1 MYFAEQVLP
10 IKPLAKSDGFV
21 LLEVLLA
28 MSLILG
34 SWMTL
39 VGAYQTLTLRM
50 AQEESKRTQLRKE
63 LDAFEIGEHLRA
75 NDDAP
80 IKGVIDESPRMPGRS
95 RTQHGVAKPTVKNK
109 H

>member
-39 VGAYQTLTLRM
+39 VGAYQNLSLRI
-50 AQEESKRTQLRKE
+50 AQEENKRTQLRKE

-75 NDDAP
+75 NNSIASKDLLNEHA
-80 IKGVIDESPRMPGRS
+80 RMPS
-95 RTQHGVAKPTVKNK
+95 RTRPQHAIAKPTTKNK
-109 H
+109 R